1 MNNVGVVVQNGPVQA
16 ENGQI
21 QVEDGMDQDIND
33 DGLEAVDLGE
43 ELNEE
48 PDDDDKENIE
58 NVSEGGKTQPKKSK
72 KRRLQDLHPVEEDD
86 IPCESET
93 SKAISVQSRVVQYLK
108 VGFHVMI
115 FLTNN

>member
-48 PDDDDKENIE
+48 PDDDGFLGQELNAAGGVYGWQIE
-58 NVSEGGKTQPKKSK
+58 NY
-72 KRRLQDLHPVEEDD
+72 
-86 IPCESET
+86 I
-93 SKAISVQSRVVQYLK
+93 
-108 VGFHVMI
+108 
-115 FLTNN
+115 